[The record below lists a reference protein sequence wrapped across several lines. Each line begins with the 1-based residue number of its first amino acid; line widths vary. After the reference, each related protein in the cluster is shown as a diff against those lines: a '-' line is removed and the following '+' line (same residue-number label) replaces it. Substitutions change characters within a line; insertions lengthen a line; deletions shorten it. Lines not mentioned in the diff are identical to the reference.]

1 MAVNTSKT
9 PTLETLGI
17 VLQNDPKLA
26 AALSRR
32 LRCKLSARPA
42 QHGLSSD
49 TMALITSDCGDMR
62 SLGSKWP

>member
-1 MAVNTSKT
+1 M
-9 PTLETLGI
+9 
-17 VLQNDPKLA
+17 QNDPKLA

-42 QHGLSSD
+42 TTHGLVSD
-49 TMALITSDCGDMR
+49 TIALITSDCGDMR